1 MLIDPPRSRIYLAV
15 GPTDMR
21 KSFDGLQHAARSVID
36 RDPLSG
42 HFFVFCNR
50 RRDRLKVLLWDRS
63 GFWVFAKRLEKGTFA
78 WPRSDARAVEL
89 RAEELQ
95 ILLGG
100 FDLARVRRRAW
111 YDLEP
116 SA

>member
-1 MLIDPPRSRIYLAV
+1 MLTIPPRSRIYLAV
-15 GPTDMR
+15 EATDMR
-21 KSFDGLQHAARSVID
+21 KSFDGLQLAVRSVID
-36 RDPLSG
+36 KDPLSS

-78 WPRSDARAVEL
+78 WPKSDARSVEL
-89 RAEELQ
+89 RAEELS

-100 FDLARVRRRAW
+100 LDLAR
-111 YDLEP
+111 E
-116 SA
+116 